1 MCILKG
7 VYPRDPKKKASG
19 VQQTYYHVKDI
30 KFLSHEPLLNKFR
43 EFKVRALPV
52 LADAT
57 ACSADS
63 QPCRAQTFMKKVRR
77 AAGRHNLS
85 EARRI
90 HSNMPTY
97 TLHHLIIER
106 YDGAICWSM

>member
-1 MCILKG
+1 
-7 VYPRDPKKKASG
+7 
-19 VQQTYYHVKDI
+19 
-30 KFLSHEPLLNKFR
+30 
-43 EFKVRALPV
+43 
-52 LADAT
+52 
-57 ACSADS
+57 
-63 QPCRAQTFMKKVRR
+63 MKKVRR